1 MTYCPMADAELEIV
15 ERRCK
20 TCPIGEAKGACEN
33 IIIPQG
39 RNFPLLSNAS
49 TSQGMEL
56 VDKALDYAAMAHK
69 GTMRKASRTPY
80 IVHPVEVTH
89 YVKEIL
95 DELKIEKPM
104 YYNIMAA
111 AALHDV
117 VEDTKY
123 TADDIREAFGD
134 DITALV
140 ASETEDKMRHL
151 PSSQTWH
158 IRKQTFLDHLSEAS
172 LGAQIIALADKTA
185 NALDLAEEKAK
196 EGERMWDKFNE
207 KNPDEHQWYFKSIAS
222 ILESS
227 LGQTTVYRRYIDTL
241 KKIFN

>member
-1 MTYCPMADAELEIV
+1 MTYCPMADAELEKN

-20 TCPIGEAKGACEN
+20 TCPIGKNCDAVSIPDGRHFPILEGAD
-33 IIIPQG
+33 
-39 RNFPLLSNAS
+39 AS
-49 TSQGMEL
+49 EGMAL

-69 GTMRKASRTPY
+69 GTMRKASKTPY
-80 IVHPVEVTH
+80 IVHPVEVTY

-95 DELKIEKPM
+95 DELNVDKAT
-104 YYNIMAA
+104 YYNVLAA

-123 TADDIREAFGD
+123 TADDIRATFGD

-158 IRKQTFLDHLSEAS
+158 IRKQNFLDHLGDAS
-172 LGAQIIALADKTA
+172 FGAQIIALADKTA
-185 NALDLAEEKAK
+185 NALDLAEERAA
-196 EGERMWDKFNE
+196 EGDRMWDKFNE
-207 KNPDEHQWYFKSIAS
+207 RDPAEHQWYFDSIAA
-222 ILESS
+222 ILEKP
-227 LGQTTVYRRYIDTL
+227 LGQTKVYSLYIDTL
-241 KKIFN
+241 KKIF